1 MSEALSIGAHFILAL
16 DDKDSS
22 ISKNSV
28 SLYTGLFIQCQYCI
42 MVLLCSSIACS
53 VISIVLLERALAA
66 VGSAAWGMH
75 IWWVKNYA
83 IDLTVRIGQFA
94 AIDSILNVSAEN
106 FILVFRNVAPKYALR
121 HTLRLQ

>member
-1 MSEALSIGAHFILAL
+1 MSEALSIGAHFVLAL

-83 IDLTVRIGQFA
+83 AISVRIGQYA

-106 FILVFRNVAPKYALR
+106 FILGMLR
-121 HTLRLQ
+121 QNTPFAIRRLQ